1 MRLTPICRW
10 CGGGPLAPTLSFT
23 TPTPVPEFGSGPFH
37 LHTCQACGSWQL
49 NPHPG
54 PEASQRFFASPDR
67 WLVGIDPEKKIVNP
81 IERSESHRDEY
92 AEYAKTINALLPD
105 SGAIMDVGAGT
116 GLMLS
121 LIEDSRTKLAVE
133 PNIMAAR
140 AAAARGHEVI
150 QDWAESLSPPKKPLA
165 CLIMNQTLDHLPR
178 PDQFLSQ
185 AIHWLAPGGMLLLG
199 GLINPGCLT
208 AKVYGPA
215 FRLFHPFHQVYPTPS
230 AVDKVLTPFGF
241 ELVAVWRPYF
251 QTPHGSVG
259 KFLKTCGFMAL
270 RCLKLGQDGPSKA
283 FPGNTVTYL
292 YRKRV
297 LYHCLKVDAP
307 ATSSLTV

>member
-1 MRLTPICRW
+1 
-10 CGGGPLAPTLSFT
+10 
-23 TPTPVPEFGSGPFH
+23 
-37 LHTCQACGSWQL
+37 
-49 NPHPG
+49 
-54 PEASQRFFASPDR
+54 
-67 WLVGIDPEKKIVNP
+67 VGIDPEKKIVNP